1 MSELQTLLLA
11 LIQGLT
17 EFLPISGAAHL
28 VLPSKLL
35 GWPDPGIGFNVAV
48 HLGSLLAVVFYFHT
62 QLLHL
67 GQAWVKSLSL
77 QKMDESGRLAWYLLL
92 ATIPSAGIGL
102 LFGQLTGFYLR
113 APLII
118 AATTIFFGLVLWIG

>member
-17 EFLPISGAAHL
+17 EFLPVSAAAHL
-28 VLPSKLL
+28 ILPSKLL

-102 LFGQLTGFYLR
+102 LFGQLTGFYFR
-113 APLII
+113 CINDI
-118 AATTIFFGLVLWIG
+118 VDE